1 MSVSTDY
8 QNLEEAKLMN
18 AMKSSPVQYF
28 VPFSYIAQHH
38 LSEAESVV

>member
-18 AMKSSPVQYF
+18 AMKSSPVYYF
-28 VPFSYIAQHH
+28 VQFLHTAQHH